1 MLSYLL
7 AQPLNGWLA
16 VSLYW
21 SPLLLCIFGYTLRTV
36 RNYRLDLTDRDSGGC
51 YIPRDR
57 VGTLIGRAF
66 VSLLPI
72 ANLWAAAF
80 DLAPKLFSGFFSF
93 LGRVFD
99 QPLVPK
105 LDKPNSKAGS

>member
-7 AQPLNGWLA
+7 AQPVNGWLA

-21 SPLLLCIFGYTLRTV
+21 SPLLLCIVGYTMRTV
-36 RNYRLDLTDRDSGGC
+36 RNYRLDLSDRESDKF
-51 YIPRDR
+51 YTPRDR

-66 VSLLPI
+66 VSLMPI

-105 LDKPNSKAGS
+105 LDKQNPKAGS